1 MLSDNI
7 RILRKAKGLSQEE
20 LAVRLN
26 VVRQT
31 VSKWEKGLSVPDAE
45 MLQLLA
51 EKLEVSV
58 GVLLG
63 EAAVQDEN
71 TQLQILAAKLEVL
84 NEQFARQAA
93 RRRKTWRIVFI
104 VLGAVALGTFL
115 LSAFDAVSW
124 CTRQILQAGIDEGV
138 AIIGGADGP
147 TQIFVTRTPLWNSV
161 WIPALFVCAGSVVGI
176 CLTRKK

>member
-1 MLSDNI
+1 MLSENI
-7 RILRKAKGLSQEE
+7 KILRKAKGLSQEE
-20 LAVRLN
+20 LAIQLN

-45 MLQLLA
+45 MLTQLA
-51 EKLEVSV
+51 AKLEVSV
-58 GVLLG
+58 SVLLG
-63 EAAVQDEN
+63 EVTAQDEN
-71 TQLQILAAKLEVL
+71 TQLQILAAKLEIL

-93 RRRKTWRIVFI
+93 RRRKMWRVVFTA
-104 VLGAVALGTFL
+104 LGCVALIIFL
-115 LSAFDAVSW
+115 MSAFDVVSW
-124 CTRQILQAGIDEGV
+124 FTRQIMQQGISDGA

-147 TQIFVTRTPLWNSV
+147 TSILVSYVPFRGWA

>member
-1 MLSDNI
+1 MLSENI
-7 RILRKAKGLSQEE
+7 KVLRKAKGLSQEE
-20 LAVRLN
+20 LALRLN

-45 MLQLLA
+45 MLQQLA
-51 EKLEVSV
+51 ETLEVSV
-58 GVLLG
+58 SVLLG
-63 EAAVQDEN
+63 EVTVQDDN
-71 TQLQILAAKLEVL
+71 TQLQILAAKLEIL

-104 VLGAVALGTFL
+104 VVGCVALLTFL
-115 LSAFDAVSW
+115 ISAFGIVSW
-124 CTRQILQAGIDEGV
+124 FTHQVVQQGLEEGV

-147 TQIFVTRTPLWNSV
+147 TQIFVARTPLLSGA
-161 WIPALFVCAGSVVGI
+161 WIPALFVCAGAIVGI